1 MIVTPKTTT
10 SVNVTMKVDEH
21 STDVIY
27 YEAGYQR
34 EYCTVLASASQLS
47 CTLENFS
54 AGTRYR
60 IFGVACMENAECS
73 HRKFGDGYTL
83 PEGTFTA

>member
-1 MIVTPKTTT
+1 
-10 SVNVTMKVDEH
+10 MKVDERG
-21 STDVIY
+21 TDVSY

-47 CTLENFS
+47 CTLGKFS

-60 IFGVACMENAECS
+60 IHTVACMETAECS
-73 HRKFGDGYTL
+73 HRKFGEGYTL
-83 PEGTFTA
+83 SEGAFTA